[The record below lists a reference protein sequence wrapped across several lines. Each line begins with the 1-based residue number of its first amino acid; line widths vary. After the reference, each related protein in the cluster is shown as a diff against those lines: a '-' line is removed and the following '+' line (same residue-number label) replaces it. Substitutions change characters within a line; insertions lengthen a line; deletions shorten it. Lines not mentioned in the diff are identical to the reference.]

1 MGFVHKTNLYKKEDN
16 SNSLTCR
23 CIALKFLFVR
33 NGKQHRQQNM
43 ETTGEMLMGESRFV
57 YANKIAAFCTAA
69 AKCQFTTVAS
79 V

>member
-1 MGFVHKTNLYKKEDN
+1 
-16 SNSLTCR
+16 
-23 CIALKFLFVR
+23 
-33 NGKQHRQQNM
+33 M

-79 V
+79 VWDFNSLVVQGKRLEGEI